1 MMMKDNDESVEINS
15 THIGLLFL
23 AILIEFYA
31 LLAQDQAKLMC
42 Y

>member
-15 THIGLLFL
+15 THIGLPFL
-23 AILIEFYA
+23 AIEFYV